1 MKRFHKMMNIIE
13 YFVTRK
19 WYFTNNKFVKMN
31 DDLIGPDKETFYC
44 DVRTI
49 DFVGSAKA
57 GYFISRKIFL
67 KETDEDVVKAQI
79 RMK

>member
-19 WYFTNNKFVKMN
+19 WYFTNDKFVKMN
-31 DDLIGPDKETFYC
+31 DDQIGPDKVTFHC
-44 DVRTI
+44 DVRAIDWFQSIKTI
-49 DFVGSAKA
+49 
-57 GYFISRKIFL
+57 YFISRKIFL